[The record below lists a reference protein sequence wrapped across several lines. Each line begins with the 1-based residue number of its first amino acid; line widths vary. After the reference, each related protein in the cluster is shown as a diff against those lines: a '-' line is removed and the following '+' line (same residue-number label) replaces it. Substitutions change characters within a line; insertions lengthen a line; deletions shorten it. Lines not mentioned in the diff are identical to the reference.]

1 MIDARFTKEM
11 RDVLK
16 KLQGAEFVG
25 YSTAKGCPNVF
36 YSGIVNLQTSNGQ
49 IKISNK
55 AKQIPWFKGKELSDR
70 EEIFA
75 FHCEET
81 PMHCREKDENFIS
94 VREKIEGIEIITD
107 KVEIPE
113 KAYKITLDMA
123 VIFYVGS
130 HRYMIS
136 RGFYFTEYLELSLD
150 QNYDAIY
157 SLKQAL
163 EDWNNSGEWMVTIER
178 VVEKL

>member
-25 YSTAKGCPNVF
+25 YSKVEGCPNVF
-36 YSGIVNLQTSNGQ
+36 YNGIVNLQTSNGQ
-49 IKISNK
+49 LKISNK
-55 AKQIPWFKGKELSDR
+55 AKQIPWFKNKELSNV
-70 EEIFA
+70 EEIFT
-75 FHCEET
+75 FHCEE
-81 PMHCREKDENFIS
+81 PRMYCQGKDEKFIF
-94 VREKIEGIEIITD
+94 VREKIERIEIITD
-107 KVEIPE
+107 KVEILE

-123 VIFYVGS
+123 LIFYVGG

-136 RGFYFTEYLELSLD
+136 RGFYFTECLELYVD
-150 QNYDAIY
+150 QSYEAIY
-157 SLKQAL
+157 SVKQAM
-163 EDWNNSGEWMVTIER
+163 EDWNNFGEWTVTIER